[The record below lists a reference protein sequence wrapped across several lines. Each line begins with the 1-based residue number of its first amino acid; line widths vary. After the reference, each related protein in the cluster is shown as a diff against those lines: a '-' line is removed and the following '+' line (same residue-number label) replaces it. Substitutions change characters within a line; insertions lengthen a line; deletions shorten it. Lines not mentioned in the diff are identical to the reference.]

1 VSRYFPAEE
10 RSLQIGV
17 MESRMHGAAIAR
29 ADKLARKV
37 LPEIPIQV
45 ELVPGTAAPTSM
57 TRPSIVGK
65 FIHIDSEKF
74 YIKGVS
80 YGAFRPDADQREYN
94 NATQIERD
102 FALMAAHGVNT
113 VRIPHAMPPRSLLD
127 IAARHGLRVMVGLS
141 AEQYIGYLIDTS
153 KKAPDVEAVVRE
165 KVRRVK
171 GHPALLCYAIGNE
184 IPAPVARWLGHRRVE
199 RYLRAIS
206 EVVKDED
213 PKGLVTYVNYPSTEY
228 LQLPFLDLLCF
239 NVYLEDRDRFR
250 AYLARLQNIAGD
262 RPLIMSEVG
271 LDAIRNGEA
280 KQAEVLDWQVRTSF
294 ASGCGGV
301 VIFSWTDEWFR
312 AGAEVEDWAFGITDR
327 DRRPKPGLRA
337 VRRAFADVPFRTV
350 AEWPR
355 ISVVVCSYNGSRTI
369 RRCLEGLM
377 RIEYPNFEVIVINDG
392 STDATAAIAG
402 EYNCRII
409 TTPNGGLSSARN
421 TGSQVADGE
430 IIAFLDD
437 DTIPDR
443 HWLHYIAAAFR
454 ETSHAAV
461 GGPNIAPPSTN
472 FIADCVDNAPGGPV
486 HVLITDEKA
495 EHLPGCNIA
504 IRKSCLE
511 AIGGFDP
518 TFRVAGDDVDL
529 CWRLQQRGWTLGF
542 SPGAVVLHHRRH
554 TIRGYW
560 KQQQGYG
567 KAEALLENKWPAKY
581 NSLGHCSFAGSVYGP
596 GVIHALLRWTR
607 IFYGVGGFAPFQ
619 SLYERSPTV
628 LGALPLMPEWYLLI
642 VMFTG
647 VAALGPLWR
656 PLWLAGPLAVLALV
670 LSVTHSVI
678 VGIDA
683 SFHTAPRPGIARLR
697 RQCITAFLHLLQ
709 PLARLSGRLGSGL
722 TLWRRCGVPGFATP
736 RPRSSGT
743 WTEAWRAP
751 EERLTQIQR
760 SLDAERASWRCGG
773 EYDRWDLEV
782 IGGMFGSVRMLMAV
796 EDHGGG
802 AQLVRIRS
810 WPRCRNAAT
819 AVMCLLSIL
828 MLLSALDSAWLV
840 TGVFGSVLAWLVW
853 MVLGQAGQSTAALLR
868 ATGSQTRAK

>member
-1 VSRYFPAEE
+1 
-10 RSLQIGV
+10 
-17 MESRMHGAAIAR
+17 MHGAATAR
-29 ADKLARKV
+29 ADKLAGKV
-37 LPEIPIQV
+37 LPQIPIQL
-45 ELVPGTAAPTSM
+45 ELVPGAGAPTPM
-57 TRPSIVGK
+57 TRPSVVGK
-65 FIHIDSEKF
+65 FIYVDGEKF
-74 YIKGVS
+74 HIKGVS
-80 YGAFRPDADQREYN
+80 YGAFRPDLHKQEYN
-94 NATQIERD
+94 NTVQIEKD
-102 FALMAAHGVNT
+102 FALMAVHGINT
-113 VRIPHAMPPRSLLD
+113 VRIPHAVPPRSLLD
-127 IAARHGLRVMVGLS
+127 IAIRQGLRVMVGLS
-141 AEQYIGYLIDTS
+141 AEQYIGYLIDTT

-165 KVRRVK
+165 KVRTVK

-184 IPAPVARWLGHRRVE
+184 IAAPVARWLGRWRVE
-199 RYLRAIS
+199 RYLRTIF

-250 AYLARLQNIAGD
+250 AYLGRLQNIAGD

-294 ASGCGGV
+294 ASGCAGV

-337 VRRAFADVPFRTV
+337 VRRAFADAPFRTD

-355 ISVVVCSYNGSRTI
+355 ISAVVCSYNGSRTI
-369 RRCLEGLM
+369 RQCLEGLM

-409 TTPNGGLSSARN
+409 TTPNAGLSSARN
-421 TGSQVADGE
+421 TASQVADGE

-437 DTIPDR
+437 DAIPDR

-461 GGPNIAPPSTN
+461 GGPNIAPPSSN
-472 FIADCVDNAPGGPV
+472 FIADCVDNAPGSPV

-542 SPGAVVLHHRRH
+542 CHGAVVLHHRRH

-628 LGALPLMPEWYLLI
+628 LGALPLMPEWYLL
-642 VMFTG
+642 VVLLTG
-647 VAALGPLWR
+647 VAALGLLWR
-656 PLWLAGPLAVLALV
+656 PLWLAGLLALLALM
-670 LSVTHSVI
+670 LSVTHAVI
-678 VGIDA
+678 GGIEA
-683 SFHTAPRPGIARLR
+683 SFHTAPRPGIARLW

-709 PLARLSGRLGSGL
+709 PLARLRGRLGSGL
-722 TLWRRCGVPGFATP
+722 TLWRRRGMPGFAVP

-743 WTEAWRAP
+743 WTGDWQAP
-751 EERLTQIQR
+751 EARLTQIQR

-802 AQLVRIRS
+802 AQLVRIGS
-810 WPRCRNAAT
+810 WPRCRNAAS
-819 AVMCLLSIL
+819 ALMCLLSIL
-828 MLLSALDSAWLV
+828 ILLTALDSAWLV
-840 TGVFGSVLAWLVW
+840 TGVFGSVLTWLVW
-853 MVLGQAGQSTAALLR
+853 KVVGEAGQSTAALLQ
-868 ATGSQTRAK
+868 AIGSQAQAK